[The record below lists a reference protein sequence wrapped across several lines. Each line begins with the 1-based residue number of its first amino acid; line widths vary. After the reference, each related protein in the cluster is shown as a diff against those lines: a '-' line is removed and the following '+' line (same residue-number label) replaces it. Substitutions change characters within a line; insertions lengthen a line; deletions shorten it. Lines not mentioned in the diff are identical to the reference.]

1 MINQSHEERFAK
13 KLYTMFLSWFVFSAG
28 GRDLLI
34 QNPGKFE
41 ESLQNH
47 FDPTTDTAIMR
58 DLDRTFPTLLL
69 FIHRQG
75 QGQTALYHV
84 LRAYSTYNQ
93 SVSGYS

>member
-1 MINQSHEERFAK
+1 
-13 KLYTMFLSWFVFSAG
+13 MFLSWFVFSAG